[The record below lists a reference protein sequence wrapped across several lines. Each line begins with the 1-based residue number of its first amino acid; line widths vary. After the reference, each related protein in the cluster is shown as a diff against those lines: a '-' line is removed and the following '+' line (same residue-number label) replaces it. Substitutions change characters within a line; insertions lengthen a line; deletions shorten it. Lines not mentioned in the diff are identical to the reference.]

1 MALTSLLVCA
11 DAKAVQV
18 LSRIL
23 QELSI
28 DVEHCSD
35 PHAAVARLAGQRF
48 DAIVVDCADE
58 QAAIELF
65 VAARRSTANRT
76 TLAVA
81 MVDNRSQVRDVFAN
95 GANFV
100 LYKPVTAERA
110 ASSLR
115 AARSLMRR
123 ERRRN
128 QRIPLHTDAS
138 ITYGSTEN
146 AAATLVEL
154 SESGV
159 AIQSGRRLPPACKV
173 YFQFTLPGHVSLVRL
188 SGEVMWQ
195 DASGRVGIRFVDV
208 PQTSRRVLT
217 EWLQANVS
225 RQAETAQTAAPV
237 AGSDGAQPPAQAP
250 AGLGLHASSSDRR
263 IRSRRACRL
272 GADVFRLGS
281 PVPYRCSLS
290 DIGTGGCYV
299 ETTEPFVPGTG
310 VEIVVRTRDFKLRVR
325 GTVQTMH
332 QGCGMGVQFSLQTA
346 DERRQV
352 EQLIACQAAEPGIT
366 V

>member
-11 DAKAVQV
+11 DAKTVQV

-35 PHAAVARLAGQRF
+35 PTAAVARLAGQRF
-48 DAIVVDCADE
+48 DAIVVDCADDL
-58 QAAIELF
+58 AANELF
-65 VAARRSTANRT
+65 VAARRSTVNRT

-81 MVDNRSQVRDVFAN
+81 MVDNRNQVRDVFAN

-146 AAATLVEL
+146 APATLVEL

-217 EWLQANVS
+217 GWLQANVS
-225 RQAETAQTAAPV
+225 RQAETAPAATL
-237 AGSDGAQPPAQAP
+237 AAESGGTPPTQAS

-263 IRSRRACRL
+263 SRSRRACRL
-272 GADVFRLGS
+272 GADVFRVGS
-281 PVPYRCSLS
+281 TVPYRCSLS

-299 ETTEPFVPGTG
+299 ETTEPFAPGTTL
-310 VEIVVRTRDFKLRVR
+310 EIVVRTRDFKLRVC

-332 QGCGMGVQFSLQTA
+332 PGCGMGVQFSLRTA

-352 EQLIACQAAEPGIT
+352 EQLIAYQATEPGIT